1 MKGDVNYRPPPNA
14 KVNMNVNEADGGAEP
29 GTGQLTRRA
38 KEPTNSLATSHSGI
52 PAPVVSAAEKCLNT
66 ATSSAD
72 AAQRTGTDDTV
83 GSKSSYADPEIWAK
97 YLTLGAYGS
106 SWMGWGKK
114 EPKERSSILRQESN
128 DGTKAVKPEDHG
140 SPPIEPS
147 LKHIEPQPEGA
158 SEEAKLAQQR
168 HLETSGHFVI
178 GLKGDLTLEN
188 SDEHMDTYSSGGS
201 SESGGSRT
209 LLRTLYVE
217 TADGRRT
224 NYEDD
229 DGERGAINRET
240 ITPSDSVS
248 SGPKYQRMRVLV
260 YVHRPFIYTLLFEQR
275 TPSLSMSSFYHNLR
289 HHFIPLHKALC
300 SSTSPSKVAHRIVDA
315 RTSPPQPESI
325 NPKHPPYD
333 PPKNSPIFDL
343 VFDPR
348 TLTVHTS
355 IPNIPEPGTS
365 AAEGIS
371 TTSTRKDTP
380 PRWTRLEALN
390 VHVQILNTLA
400 STRRA
405 THDLERT
412 CKTSRGWWVVWMR
425 LPPSA
430 QGEDARE
437 AFLVRKASDYI
448 APVGKTSRV
457 SSGMF
462 GLGGRSEQARS
473 GGRGPGSLADGIGID
488 ARSQEG
494 AHVGEDVTSK
504 DSVGDAKGKKAKTG
518 AGKKGN
524 GPKRQSSSDELLM
537 GEHQSVSFEMS
548 VRNKTDEV
556 TQEVLGDKRPSPSA
570 SALET
575 EVEDAT
581 REHEDD
587 IAQFPVNDD
596 GLMALPSNP
605 ACTPGAN
612 VVEARE
618 QISSSKWQA
627 ARNEDVE
634 QTPGIQPPVDEMASS
649 LREEPAH
656 KMPEASK
663 TAEKEQS
670 PFLYEQQKVDQ
681 AELHPEAV
689 DKETT
694 AEDPIISAQKTA
706 RHQYDHSAERN
717 LCQVERTSVQNGSP
731 DATAPLDHA
740 SSRTSADMADA
751 LQKSPKP
758 VKRLEDSIEA
768 IDALEEAIEEI
779 GKALP
784 GVDMPAASTTP
795 CKSVA
800 IHASSKTD
808 GSGVSGLRK
817 MPASDIKTNGRP
829 STISRTTSTR
839 KPVAPKKDINA
850 AAT

>member
-1 MKGDVNYRPPPNA
+1 MDRGELGFGVGEEDWGSGEREVLEDVTGRTEGLVDIVVSRFGELPEQQAADSKSTISKNTSSCHDAEIELWMGNGRHPGAADGVIFSGVGNISRSSLRDLSDWMASIYTHGDHAYGVADNPNRDRRKRRRRSPPDTFQAPPNTRTDSKPTMKGDVNYRPPPNA
-14 KVNMNVNEADGGAEP
+14 KVNTNVNEADGGAEP

-38 KEPTNSLATSHSGI
+38 KEPTNSLATSHPGI

-488 ARSQEG
+488 ARRYVEG
-494 AHVGEDVTSK
+494 
-504 DSVGDAKGKKAKTG
+504 
-518 AGKKGN
+518 
-524 GPKRQSSSDELLM
+524 LL
-537 GEHQSVSFEMS
+537 
-548 VRNKTDEV
+548 
-556 TQEVLGDKRPSPSA
+556 
-570 SALET
+570 
-575 EVEDAT
+575 
-581 REHEDD
+581 
-587 IAQFPVNDD
+587 
-596 GLMALPSNP
+596 
-605 ACTPGAN
+605 
-612 VVEARE
+612 
-618 QISSSKWQA
+618 
-627 ARNEDVE
+627 
-634 QTPGIQPPVDEMASS
+634 S
-649 LREEPAH
+649 LNR
-656 KMPEASK
+656 
-663 TAEKEQS
+663 
-670 PFLYEQQKVDQ
+670 
-681 AELHPEAV
+681 
-689 DKETT
+689 
-694 AEDPIISAQKTA
+694 
-706 RHQYDHSAERN
+706 
-717 LCQVERTSVQNGSP
+717 
-731 DATAPLDHA
+731 
-740 SSRTSADMADA
+740 
-751 LQKSPKP
+751 
-758 VKRLEDSIEA
+758 
-768 IDALEEAIEEI
+768 
-779 GKALP
+779 
-784 GVDMPAASTTP
+784 
-795 CKSVA
+795 
-800 IHASSKTD
+800 
-808 GSGVSGLRK
+808 
-817 MPASDIKTNGRP
+817 
-829 STISRTTSTR
+829 
-839 KPVAPKKDINA
+839 
-850 AAT
+850 

>member
-1 MKGDVNYRPPPNA
+1 MPRVTRAAAAAGLIH
-14 KVNMNVNEADGGAEP
+14 AD
-29 GTGQLTRRA
+29 
-38 KEPTNSLATSHSGI
+38 S
-52 PAPVVSAAEKCLNT
+52 
-66 ATSSAD
+66 
-72 AAQRTGTDDTV
+72 
-83 GSKSSYADPEIWAK
+83 PEIKDAISVP
-97 YLTLGAYGS
+97 L
-106 SWMGWGKK
+106 
-114 EPKERSSILRQESN
+114 
-128 DGTKAVKPEDHG
+128 
-140 SPPIEPS
+140 PPTPM
-147 LKHIEPQPEGA
+147 A
-158 SEEAKLAQQR
+158 A
-168 HLETSGHFVI
+168 
-178 GLKGDLTLEN
+178 
-188 SDEHMDTYSSGGS
+188 
-201 SESGGSRT
+201 
-209 LLRTLYVE
+209 
-217 TADGRRT
+217 
-224 NYEDD
+224 
-229 DGERGAINRET
+229 GERE
-240 ITPSDSVS
+240 
-248 SGPKYQRMRVLV
+248 VLSN
-260 YVHRPFIYTLLFEQR
+260 I
-275 TPSLSMSSFYHNLR
+275 
-289 HHFIPLHKALC
+289 
-300 SSTSPSKVAHRIVDA
+300 SP
-315 RTSPPQPESI
+315 
-325 NPKHPPYD
+325 N
-333 PPKNSPIFDL
+333 
-343 VFDPR
+343 
-348 TLTVHTS
+348 
-355 IPNIPEPGTS
+355 
-365 AAEGIS
+365 
-371 TTSTRKDTP
+371 
-380 PRWTRLEALN
+380 
-390 VHVQILNTLA
+390 
-400 STRRA
+400 
-405 THDLERT
+405 
-412 CKTSRGWWVVWMR
+412 
-425 LPPSA
+425 
-430 QGEDARE
+430 
-437 AFLVRKASDYI
+437 
-448 APVGKTSRV
+448 
-457 SSGMF
+457 
-462 GLGGRSEQARS
+462 
-473 GGRGPGSLADGIGID
+473 
-488 ARSQEG
+488 SQEG

-850 AAT
+850 AATVGHSRMSSTRSTLGRASSVRKPPPKDAPSMTESSPPTKTASKNITLGQRPISLSFPKPPPPPKSTKPPTKPTFQLPGEAVAAKLKAAREARMKKEGEEEDLKARRGFKARPIRQSLAPVVVKGTASSRARESLMLGTSVNGNERNRAGSGAKGTTIQPLNRASSVSKTNERRPSMPAGKGMSSIPRNTTPSTTENGEVKPRLSSLSVSKRASVAASVAVPVATAPNASKPRMASATVGQRTASQTKKGEEVFNRAALEKEEADKKQKEKEEAARKARAEAAERGRIASREWAKKKRAKEMQNKARESAAHVAVLAATEAVAGTA